1 MVFRYIVLPSC
12 KHGGSPV
19 LVLVLE
25 VANFAN
31 AARLIKRV
39 PLPEDPQDS

>member
-31 AARLIKRV
+31 AARIIKRV
-39 PLPEDPQDS
+39 PPPEDPQDS